1 MMLAHAESRS
11 GTRPTKTAKITKLCG
26 LCVLSELYVG
36 AFTLVVIATASACRD
51 SAPAKTEA
59 PAASTEAPRVQYMSY
74 EEARPIVAAF
84 AGSVPPALRANAGA
98 SLEAAWPRWAKAQ
111 DTAIRARLTQGDED
125 SVVNFWLYGTTF
137 TQLPRATRAD
147 MARRGADDTEKLL
160 IARLDDL
167 VEALANPQ
175 GNERLQFVR
184 QVVERHGIDV
194 MTEEG
199 KDRASELLVGMRA
212 RMIGEANRHDLEA
225 AAAARRARGAALNIF
240 STIYRERGLSSDT
253 SLAAG
258 FALDRALA
266 ALAAKGGLG
275 QPIRR
280 VAIIGPGLDFTD
292 KAEGYDLYP
301 PQTIQPFAVI
311 DSLVRLK
318 LAAPSELRLT
328 TFDLSPR
335 VNDHLRNA
343 VQRARGG
350 DGYVLQLPLP
360 RDDPS
365 HEWEPALESYWTE
378 CGNAIGVAGE
388 AVVVPPSAGRVDV
401 RAVRIRPEIVA
412 SITPQD
418 LDIVVQRFAP
428 LPDGERFDLIVAT
441 NVLVYYGGFEQ
452 ALALANVSA
461 MLRPGGM
468 FLTNYQVHPAPPLE
482 SQAGLVTPVFWD
494 RQKNGDTMFG
504 YRYVESARRQ

>member
-1 MMLAHAESRS
+1 MLVAA
-11 GTRPTKTAKITKLCG
+11 A
-26 LCVLSELYVG
+26 
-36 AFTLVVIATASACRD
+36 ACRD
-51 SAPAKTEA
+51 SAPPKTETAA
-59 PAASTEAPRVQYMSY
+59 PSAEAPRVQYISY
-74 EEARPIVAAF
+74 ADARPILGVF
-84 AGSVPPALRANAGA
+84 SGSLPAPLRARAGA
-98 SLEAAWPRWAKAQ
+98 SLEAAWPQWAKTQ
-111 DTAIRARLTQGDED
+111 DTAIRARLVQGDED
-125 SVVNFWLYGTTF
+125 SIVNFWLYGTTF
-137 TQLPRATRAD
+137 TKLPRATRAD
-147 MARRGADDTEKLL
+147 LARRGQDDAENLL

-167 VEALANPQ
+167 VEALANPE

-184 QVVERHGIDV
+184 QVVERRGIDV
-194 MTEEG
+194 TTEEG

-225 AAAARRARGAALNIF
+225 AVAVRRGRGAALDTF
-240 STIYRERGLSSDT
+240 ATIYRERGLSSDT
-253 SLAAG
+253 SLAAD

-266 ALAAKGGLG
+266 ALADKGGLG

-301 PQTIQPFAVI
+301 PQTIQPFALI

-318 LAAPSELRLT
+318 LAAPSDLHLT

-335 VNDHLRNA
+335 VNEHLRIA
-343 VQRARGG
+343 VQRARAGEP
-350 DGYVLQLPLP
+350 YVLQLPLT

-365 HEWEPALESYWTE
+365 HEWETALESYWAD
-378 CGNAIGVAGE
+378 CANAIGDATE
-388 AVVVPPSAGRVDV
+388 AVAVPPSAGRVDV
-401 RAVRIRPEIVA
+401 RAVRVRPGIVA

-418 LDIVVQRFAP
+418 LNIVVQRVAP
-428 LPDGERFDLIVAT
+428 LSDGERFDLIVAT

-468 FLTNYQVHPAPPLE
+468 FLTNYQVHPTPPLE
-482 SQAGLVTPVFWD
+482 PSAGLVTPVFWD

>member
-1 MMLAHAESRS
+1 ML
-11 GTRPTKTAKITKLCG
+11 TLRPLRP
-26 LCVLSELYVG
+26 LREYVRDRRWKY
-36 AFTLVVIATASACRD
+36 AFLLIAAGACRD
-51 SAPAKTEA
+51 SAPAKTESPA
-59 PAASTEAPRVQYMSY
+59 PSTEAPRVQYISY
-74 EEARPIVAAF
+74 ADAKPVLAAF
-84 AGSVPPALRANAGA
+84 SGSVPAALRPSAGA
-98 SLEAAWPRWAKAQ
+98 SLEAAWPQWAKTQ
-111 DTAIRARLTQGDED
+111 DSAIRARLAQGDED
-125 SVVNFWLYGTTF
+125 SVVNFWLYGTSF

-147 MARRGADDTEKLL
+147 LARRGADDTEKLL

-167 VEALANPQ
+167 VEALGTPA
-175 GNERLQFVR
+175 GNERLGFVR

-194 MTEEG
+194 TTDEG

-225 AAAARRARGAALNIF
+225 AAAARRGRGAALDAF

-253 SLAAG
+253 SLAAD
-258 FALDRALA
+258 FSLDRALA
-266 ALAAKGGLG
+266 ALADKGGLG
-275 QPIRR
+275 QPVRR
-280 VAIIGPGLDFTD
+280 VAIVGPGLDFTD

-301 PQTIQPFAVI
+301 PQTIQPFALI

-318 LAAPSELRLT
+318 LATPSDLRLT
-328 TFDLSPR
+328 TFDVSPR

-343 VQRARGG
+343 VQRARAGE
-350 DGYVLQLPLP
+350 GYVIQLPLT

-365 HEWEPALESYWTE
+365 HQWEAALESYWAA
-378 CGNAIGVAGE
+378 CGNAIADAAE
-388 AVVVPPSAGRVDV
+388 AVAVPPPAGRVDV
-401 RAVRIRPEIVA
+401 RAVKVRPEIVA
-412 SITPQD
+412 SIAPLD
-418 LDIVVQRFAP
+418 LNIVVKRVAP
-428 LPDGERFDLIVAT
+428 LPERERFDLIVAT

-482 SQAGLVTPVFWD
+482 SSAGLVTPVFWD
-494 RQKNGDTMFG
+494 RQKTGDTMFG

>member
-1 MMLAHAESRS
+1 LREYVRDKRWRCA
-11 GTRPTKTAKITKLCG
+11 
-26 LCVLSELYVG
+26 VLL
-36 AFTLVVIATASACRD
+36 IAAAACRD
-51 SAPAKTEA
+51 SGPPKIESAVP
-59 PAASTEAPRVQYMSY
+59 SSEAPRVQYISY
-74 EEARPIVAAF
+74 ADAKPVLAAF
-84 AGSVPPALRANAGA
+84 SGNVPAALRPGASA
-98 SLEAAWPRWAKAQ
+98 SLEAAWPQWARTQ
-111 DTAIRARLTQGDED
+111 DTAIRARLAQGDED

-147 MARRGADDTEKLL
+147 LAQRGADDTEKLL

-167 VEALANPQ
+167 VEALADPQ

-184 QVVERHGIDV
+184 RVVERHGIDV
-194 MTEEG
+194 TTPEG

-225 AAAARRARGAALNIF
+225 AAAARRGRGAALDVF

-253 SLAAG
+253 SLAAD
-258 FALDRALA
+258 FALDRALV
-266 ALAAKGGLG
+266 ALAERGGLG

-301 PQTIQPFAVI
+301 PQTIQPFALI
-311 DSLVRLK
+311 DSLIRLK
-318 LAAPSELRLT
+318 LALPGDLRLT

-335 VNDHLRNA
+335 VNDHLRDA
-343 VQRARGG
+343 IQRARAGE
-350 DGYVLQLPLP
+350 GYVLQLPLA

-365 HEWEPALESYWTE
+365 HDWEPALESYWAE
-378 CGNAIGVAGE
+378 CGNAIGAAAD

-401 RAVRIRPEIVA
+401 RAVRIRPDIVT

-418 LDIVVQRFAP
+418 LNIVVQRVAP
-428 LPDGERFDLIVAT
+428 LAEGERFDLIVAT
-441 NVLVYYGGFEQ
+441 NVLVYYGPFEQ

-482 SQAGLVTPVFWD
+482 SSPGLVTPVFWD

-504 YRYVESARRQ
+504 YRYVDSARRQ